1 MICHRSTCSP
11 GLSSCLAQNGGGS
24 IFVHP
29 ARHGRRAVRM
39 RDVEGRVGDRLV
51 ADAAGMDVGLVRQ
64 VHQVVDDEAVVAFQA
79 VEGAALADPFG
90 AVVPVEIR
98 DLGRIGQSGIA
109 GPDPDEPM
117 PLGDRI
123 GADAGGRIDGL
134 LRRHVGAAPGGIEDE
149 PMIAADH
156 LVAFE
161 APHGER
167 QQPVPAGVLERRHL
181 PVGAAIEN
189 HVLVADRPRGELVL
203 DLMAPGRG
211 IPSIQ
216 GKGVGVRHRVFS
228 LIQTVYR
235 QNCETT
241 ILAANAGRGRRKAE
255 LWRSSCI
262 QKNKSA
268 ISRWRSRSIAAQL
281 DLAAFTGSLTF
292 CVVANSTL

>member
-1 MICHRSTCSP
+1 MICQRSTCSP

-24 IFVHP
+24 ISRHP

-39 RDVEGRVGDRLV
+39 RDVEGRVGDGLV
-51 ADAAGMDVGLVRQ
+51 ADAAGMDIGLVRQ
-64 VHQVVDDEAVVAFQA
+64 VHQVVDDEAVVAFEA

-98 DLGRIGQSGIA
+98 NLGRIGQSRVA
-109 GPDPDEPM
+109 GPDPDQAM
-117 PLGDRI
+117 ALDDRI
-123 GADAGGRIDGL
+123 GAHAGGRVDGL
-134 LRRHVGAAPGGIEDE
+134 LRRHVGAAPGGVEDE
-149 PMIAADH
+149 PVIAADH
-156 LVAFE
+156 LIAFE
-161 APHGER
+161 AAHGER
-167 QQPVPAGVLERRHL
+167 QQPVPAGVLQRRHL
-181 PVGAAIEN
+181 PVGAAVEN
-189 HVLVADRPRGELVL
+189 DVLVADRPRGELVL

-211 IPSIQ
+211 IPGIERERRWRASC
-216 GKGVGVRHRVFS
+216 VFS